1 VQPSKVACHKRVEK
15 GGWWWWTMCHHE
27 ICGNQGAGAGASAAA
42 NDDVA
47 CCHQPGCYLHNNV
60 EEQSTAKPGHLSVRM
75 YLCIFVSLYLCITEP
90 RDVYVHL
97 QQQQQQQQHQQ
108 SINPRTQAPVDS
120 CAILCINA
128 WA

>member
-1 VQPSKVACHKRVEK
+1 MKYVATKEQEHQLLLMMMLLVA
-15 GGWWWWTMCHHE
+15 T
-27 ICGNQGAGAGASAAA
+27 SLVA
-42 NDDVA
+42 N
-47 CCHQPGCYLHNNV
+47 LHNNV
-60 EEQSTAKPGHLSVRM
+60 EEKQSTAKPGHLSVRM

-97 QQQQQQQQHQQ
+97 QQQQQQQHQQ

>member
-1 VQPSKVACHKRVEK
+1 MKYVATKEQEHQLLLMMMLLVA
-15 GGWWWWTMCHHE
+15 T
-27 ICGNQGAGAGASAAA
+27 SLVA
-42 NDDVA
+42 N
-47 CCHQPGCYLHNNV
+47 LHNNV

-97 QQQQQQQQHQQ
+97 QQQQQQQHQQ

>member
-1 VQPSKVACHKRVEK
+1 LCSHQKLHATKGWKK
-15 GGWWWWTMCHHE
+15 GGGGGPCATMKYVATKEQEH
-27 ICGNQGAGAGASAAA
+27 QLLLMMMLLVATSLVA
-42 NDDVA
+42 N
-47 CCHQPGCYLHNNV
+47 LHNNV
-60 EEQSTAKPGHLSVRM
+60 EEKQSTAKPGHLSVRM

-90 RDVYVHL
+90 RDVCVHL
-97 QQQQQQQQHQQ
+97 QQHQQ